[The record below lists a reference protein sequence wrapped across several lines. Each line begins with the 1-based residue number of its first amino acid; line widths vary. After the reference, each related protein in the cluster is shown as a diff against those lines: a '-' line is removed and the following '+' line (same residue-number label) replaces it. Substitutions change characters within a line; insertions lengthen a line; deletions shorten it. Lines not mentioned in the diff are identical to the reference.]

1 MSMSNKYVTQGT
13 VGWEGPGPEKWYDEC
28 RPQDPGGES
37 SHQDPG
43 GVYPPHFHQTKPKGC
58 LTSFFFLSLPS
69 SFISIKS
76 QNVPPLLFRTSQILH
91 FFVALVTF
99 QFSQMRCILVFAV
112 PWNIFQRRLVI
123 HWLFRSAELT
133 LISQKRW
140 RQSKTLRL
148 GFCCWPHF
156 TQTFKM
162 LLRRGMRPNSRYLCV
177 FV

>member
-1 MSMSNKYVTQGT
+1 MSNEYVTQGT
-13 VGWEGPGPEKWYDEC
+13 VGWEGTGPEKGYDEC

-43 GVYPPHFHQTKPKGC
+43 GVHPPHFHQTKPKGC
-58 LTSFFFLSLPS
+58 LTSFSSLSSPS

-76 QNVPPLLFRTSQILH
+76 NNTSPLSFRTSQILH
-91 FFVALVTF
+91 FLSLHELFSFHKSGAIYLSFRSPLKYFSKTLVK
-99 QFSQMRCILVFAV
+99 
-112 PWNIFQRRLVI
+112 I
-123 HWLFRSAELT
+123 HWLFGSAELT

-148 GFCCWPHF
+148 
-156 TQTFKM
+156 
-162 LLRRGMRPNSRYLCV
+162 LLLTSFYANVQNASRREMRPNSRYLCV